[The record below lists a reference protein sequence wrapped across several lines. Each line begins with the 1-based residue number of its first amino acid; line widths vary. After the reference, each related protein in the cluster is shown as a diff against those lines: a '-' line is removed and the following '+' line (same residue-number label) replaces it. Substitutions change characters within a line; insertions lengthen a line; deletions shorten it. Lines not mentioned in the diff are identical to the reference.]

1 MQNKHFE
8 KQCYKN
14 IALGKGHSDSNAMF
28 FFHLKRSLLLLF
40 IQNISAIKL
49 RHQGGNDT
57 IYLHVRG
64 KKPLLTSKHLSP
76 LNLHFLIIW

>member
-14 IALGKGHSDSNAMF
+14 IALGKGHSDSNATF
-28 FFHLKRSLLLLF
+28 FFSFEKKF
-40 IQNISAIKL
+40 AITFCAIKL